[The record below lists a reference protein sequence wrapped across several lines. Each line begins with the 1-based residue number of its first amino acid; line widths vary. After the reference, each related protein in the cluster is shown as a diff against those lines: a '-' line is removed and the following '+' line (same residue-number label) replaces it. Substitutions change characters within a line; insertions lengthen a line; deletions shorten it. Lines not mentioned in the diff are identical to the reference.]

1 MLLARTVIAL
11 SLAVFALAAP
21 KGDILGNVAGALPL
35 TKVASSLLGAR
46 SQILPG
52 AAQAASL

>member
-21 KGDILGNVAGALPL
+21 KGDILGAIRLSMRCFYIADDI
-35 TKVASSLLGAR
+35 T
-46 SQILPG
+46 
-52 AAQAASL
+52 